1 MSTNMQHLL
10 LIQAM
15 FMTGESI
22 PAKAKRVYTPQRPK
36 QRQTRQFKRAS
47 KNPAHSNRHLFTMK
61 DMRA

>member
-1 MSTNMQHLL
+1 MSNMQHLL
-10 LIQAM
+10 LVQAM

-22 PAKAKRVYTPQRPK
+22 PTKAKPVYVHHRPK
-36 QRQTRQFKRAS
+36 ERLLRQFKRPS